1 MQQIPNNIDKKYL
14 SYPLAVISGE
24 VTAGLYIKQACQR
37 YLDFF
42 SKYDFRPEAVDRVVN
57 FISKLKHFTGKHNH
71 KSFKLLPFQYW
82 IICAVFGF
90 YYPNSNKRVCNY
102 IYCEMSRKNGKTGF
116 ISAILLYMLIADGEN
131 SSEVELLA
139 TSAKQAGIAFTMC
152 SNYLSSIDPKGKYFK
167 RYRDR
172 IKFDQTKS
180 ILQVLSS
187 DSGGQDGW
195 NSYCFCLDECH
206 AQPNS
211 LLWDVM
217 VSSQGARENSLA
229 IIITTSGYNRFSF
242 CYSYRATCLEILAG
256 LKEDDSQ
263 FCAIYTIDEED
274 DWQDENVW
282 VKSNPALDEIVTK
295 DYIKQQVEKAKN
307 NSALEVGVKT
317 KNLNIWCNSSE
328 TWISHDYIMSSTQ
341 KIDLNDFSGQVC
353 YLGVDLASVSD
364 LTALSILIPNEE
376 EDKYY
381 FKSFYYLPQSC
392 LTDNSNSELYKLYK
406 NQGFLTITSGN
417 VTDYD
422 YVLKDILKISQ
433 TLLIEK
439 IGYDAYNA
447 TQFCINATAE
457 GLPMEPYSQALWSF
471 NKPTKEIE
479 RLIKMG
485 KVVIDDNPITR
496 WCFSNVVLKTDF
508 NENVKPVK
516 GLDSQ
521 SKIDGVISM
530 VEALGI
536 YLDTPRYNNKI

>member
-1 MQQIPNNIDKKYL
+1 MQTNTDLTKYKTYAEDVV
-14 SYPLAVISGE
+14 SGRVVACKYVI
-24 VTAGLYIKQACQR
+24 QACKR
-37 YLDFF
+37 YLDWF
-42 SKYDFRPEAVDRVVN
+42 SKYEFRPDKADRVIN
-57 FISKLKHFTGKHNH
+57 FISKLRHFKGKHNNLP
-71 KSFKLLPFQYW
+71 FLLLPYQKW
-82 IICAVFGF
+82 IIYNIFGF
-90 YYPNSNKRVCNY
+90 YYPGTNKRVVNY
-102 IYCEMSRKNGKTGF
+102 VYIELARKNGKTALVA
-116 ISAILLYMLIADGEN
+116 AILLYTLVADGEN
-131 SSEVELLA
+131 GAEVQLLA
-139 TSAKQAGIAFTMC
+139 NSHKQALICFEMC
-152 SNYLSSIDPKGKYFK
+152 SNFIGSIDRNNKYFL
-167 RYRDR
+167 RYRDS
-172 IKFDQTKS
+172 IKFPKTKS
-180 ILQVLSS
+180 TLQVLSS
-187 DSGGQDGW
+187 DSSGLDGFS
-195 NSYCFCLDECH
+195 SYAFVLDECH
-206 AQPNS
+206 EQKDS
-211 LLWDVM
+211 RLFDVM
-217 VSSQGARENSLA
+217 TSSQGARENSLG
-229 IIITTSGYNRFSF
+229 IIITTAGFSKYGF
-242 CYSYRATCLEILAG
+242 CYSYRKTCLEILAG

-263 FCAIYTIDEED
+263 FCAIYTLDEND

-282 VKSNPALDEIVTK
+282 QKSNPSLEEIVTK
-295 DYIKQQVEKAKN
+295 DYIAQQVQKAKN
-307 NSALEVGVKT
+307 NSSLEVSVKT
-317 KNLNIWCNSSE
+317 KNLNLWCDSSE
-328 TWISHDYIMSSTQ
+328 TWIGGDYIMSSTQ
-341 KIDLNDFSGQVC
+341 KININDFSGQVC

-508 NENVKPVK
+508 NENVKPIK